1 MKIKGVKNATRFKGH
16 TRNITY
22 SSLGRAVEAKQPHP
36 IIIDEKAI
44 EIMEQIDY
52 DFSKFNNQEPTQ
64 ISIAIRTEILDK
76 ATKDFI
82 EKYPTAVIINLGC
95 GLDTRFLRVDNDKI
109 HWYDLDLPDQSK
121 LEDIF
126 SMRPLDIK

>member
-1 MKIKGVKNATRFKGH
+1 MQQDLKGIPET
-16 TRNITY
+16 
-22 SSLGRAVEAKQPHP
+22 SLIPLWARAVEAKQPHP

-82 EKYPTAVIINLGC
+82 ENIQK
-95 GLDTRFLRVDNDKI
+95 
-109 HWYDLDLPDQSK
+109 Q
-121 LEDIF
+121 
-126 SMRPLDIK
+126 